1 LFDDDW
7 YARAVN
13 KVTAA
18 GIASISRLAEEH
30 RVRGVYGPLIELF
43 QCPEAMSTAVEVTAG
58 GSLFH
63 VVVASDD
70 VASQLIELMH
80 QVLSLLASSCTY
92 STRLTMYC
100 SSSSVQEG
108 SSARVTFMPLN
119 RIRTEDTH
127 MPSTEEA
134 RPLLAQLTYNPM
146 FLPAMKLVRAIT
158 PLTPR
163 CPTVLQLTVCSLGV
177 RVTALDRSSARR
189 SCASL
194 SMWPM
199 TCRKRTT

>member
-1 LFDDDW
+1 M
-7 YARAVN
+7 
-13 KVTAA
+13 
-18 GIASISRLAEEH
+18 
-30 RVRGVYGPLIELF
+30 RGVYGPLIELV

-80 QVLSLLASSCTY
+80 QVRRLLTSSWTC
-92 STRLTMYC
+92 STRLTVC
-100 SSSSVQEG
+100 SSSVQEG

-119 RIRTEDTH
+119 RIRTDDTP

-134 RPLLAQLTYNPM
+134 RPLLAQLTFNPM

-163 CPTVLQLTVCSLGV
+163 
-177 RVTALDRSSARR
+177 
-189 SCASL
+189 
-194 SMWPM
+194 
-199 TCRKRTT
+199 